1 MQNATINNLQ
11 KIFGQETAIGK
22 ALLIAKQAIATQELI
37 LQIKSDIA
45 AAKSAAT
52 KATLKASEAGV
63 DIASG
68 AAKTLGAA
76 PFPANIP
83 LIVGYAASA
92 VGIVTS
98 ISSALSKVKGA
109 KNNVGSSAP
118 SGGGSAPAPAFN
130 LVGGSD
136 VSQVEEKDSI
146 NGGQKPVTAVVVG
159 SQVTSQQEVQTAHK
173 QKVQV

>member
-1 MQNATINNLQ
+1 M
-11 KIFGQETAIGK
+11 
-22 ALLIAKQAIATQELI
+22 LIAKQAIATQELI

-130 LVGGSD
+130 LVGGSN
-136 VSQVEEKDSI
+136 VSQVEDSI

-159 SQVTSQQEVQTAHK
+159 SQVTSQQEVDRAQAESASLG
-173 QKVQV
+173 